1 MNELRHHFVHHRNY
15 MLGCLSGALLAVIGG
30 LVHEP
35 IVAITGSVICAG
47 FCLQM
52 VRMMVFRPKRG

>member
-1 MNELRHHFVHHRNY
+1 

-30 LVHEP
+30 LVHQP
-35 IVAITGSVICAG
+35 IVAIVGLVICAV

-52 VRMMVFRPKRG
+52 IRMTVFSPKRG

>member
-1 MNELRHHFVHHRNY
+1 MNELKHHFVHHRNY

-35 IVAITGSVICAG
+35 IVAIAGSIICAG

-52 VRMMVFRPKRG
+52 MRTVFSPKRG